1 MLSKINKFL
10 YSSIALS
17 ILMFVIGII
26 FIIEPEASFN
36 TITYI
41 LAIVLIINGIYF
53 LFEKETSIFF
63 TGFITFGVVEI
74 LLGVVMF
81 LNPDIVKTLFPIVT
95 GIIMISK
102 SAIDLRFS
110 FLLNKNG
117 YRNWLGLAIC
127 AVISIAC
134 GLIIIF
140 YPSIGTVALT
150 TYLGILITVYSVSNI
165 IDTIM
170 FKKNIN
176 EIANLWDDWP
186 WGFLCFLS

>member
-1 MLSKINKFL
+1 MLNKINKFL
-10 YSSIALS
+10 HSSIPLS

-53 LFEKETSIFF
+53 LFEKETSVFF

-81 LNPDIVKTLFPIVT
+81 LNPDIIKTLFPIVT

-176 EIANLWDDWP
+176 EIAKLLDR
-186 WGFLCFLS
+186 

>member
-26 FIIEPEASFN
+26 FIIEPEASFK

-110 FLLNKNG
+110 FLLNKSG
-117 YRNWLGLAIC
+117 YSNWLGLAIC

-140 YPSIGTVALT
+140 YPSIVALT

-176 EIANLWDDWP
+176 EIAKLLDK
-186 WGFLCFLS
+186 

>member
-102 SAIDLRFS
+102 SAIDLRFA
-110 FLLNKNG
+110 FLLNKSG
-117 YRNWLGLAIC
+117 YSNWLGLAIC

-176 EIANLWDDWP
+176 EIAKLLDK
-186 WGFLCFLS
+186 

>member
-81 LNPDIVKTLFPIVT
+81 LNPDIIKTLFPIVT

-110 FLLNKNG
+110 LLLNKNG

-176 EIANLWDDWP
+176 EIAKLLDK
-186 WGFLCFLS
+186 

>member
-1 MLSKINKFL
+1 
-10 YSSIALS
+10 
-17 ILMFVIGII
+17 
-26 FIIEPEASFN
+26 
-36 TITYI
+36 
-41 LAIVLIINGIYF
+41 
-53 LFEKETSIFF
+53 
-63 TGFITFGVVEI
+63 
-74 LLGVVMF
+74 MF
-81 LNPDIVKTLFPIVT
+81 LNPEIVKTLFPIVT

-110 FLLNKNG
+110 FLLNKSG
-117 YRNWLGLAIC
+117 YSNWLGLAIC

-176 EIANLWDDWP
+176 EIAKLLDK
-186 WGFLCFLS
+186 

>member
-117 YRNWLGLAIC
+117 YSNWLSLAIC

-150 TYLGILITVYSVSNI
+150 TYLGILITVYSISNI

-176 EIANLWDDWP
+176 EIAKLLDK
-186 WGFLCFLS
+186 

>member
-110 FLLNKNG
+110 FLLNNNG
-117 YRNWLGLAIC
+117 YSNWLGLAIC

-176 EIANLWDDWP
+176 EIAKLLDN
-186 WGFLCFLS
+186 

>member
-1 MLSKINKFL
+1 MLNKINKFL

-110 FLLNKNG
+110 FLLNKSG
-117 YRNWLGLAIC
+117 DRNWLGLAIC
-127 AVISIAC
+127 AVTSIAR

-176 EIANLWDDWP
+176 EIAKLLDK
-186 WGFLCFLS
+186 

>member
-1 MLSKINKFL
+1 
-10 YSSIALS
+10 
-17 ILMFVIGII
+17 
-26 FIIEPEASFN
+26 
-36 TITYI
+36 
-41 LAIVLIINGIYF
+41 
-53 LFEKETSIFF
+53 
-63 TGFITFGVVEI
+63 
-74 LLGVVMF
+74 MF

-117 YRNWLGLAIC
+117 YSNWLSLAIC

-176 EIANLWDDWP
+176 EIAKLLDK
-186 WGFLCFLS
+186 

>member
-26 FIIEPEASFN
+26 FIIEPEASFS

-110 FLLNKNG
+110 FLLNNNG
-117 YRNWLGLAIC
+117 YSNWLGLAIC

-176 EIANLWDDWP
+176 EIAKLLDN
-186 WGFLCFLS
+186 

>member
-1 MLSKINKFL
+1 
-10 YSSIALS
+10 
-17 ILMFVIGII
+17 
-26 FIIEPEASFN
+26 
-36 TITYI
+36 
-41 LAIVLIINGIYF
+41 
-53 LFEKETSIFF
+53 
-63 TGFITFGVVEI
+63 
-74 LLGVVMF
+74 
-81 LNPDIVKTLFPIVT
+81 
-95 GIIMISK
+95 MISK

-176 EIANLWDDWP
+176 EIAKLLDK
-186 WGFLCFLS
+186 

>member
-110 FLLNKNG
+110 FLLNKSG
-117 YRNWLGLAIC
+117 YSNWLGLAIC

-134 GLIIIF
+134 GLLIIF

-150 TYLGILITVYSVSNI
+150 TYLGILITVYSISNI

-176 EIANLWDDWP
+176 EIAKLLDK
-186 WGFLCFLS
+186 

>member
-81 LNPDIVKTLFPIVT
+81 LNPDIIKTLFPIVT

-117 YRNWLGLAIC
+117 YRYWLGLAIC

-176 EIANLWDDWP
+176 EIAKLLDK
-186 WGFLCFLS
+186 

>member
-110 FLLNKNG
+110 FLLNKSG
-117 YRNWLGLAIC
+117 YSNWFGLAIC

-176 EIANLWDDWP
+176 EIAKLLDK
-186 WGFLCFLS
+186 

>member
-81 LNPDIVKTLFPIVT
+81 LNPDIVKTLFPIVI

-140 YPSIGTVALT
+140 YPSIGTIALT

-176 EIANLWDDWP
+176 EIAKLLDK
-186 WGFLCFLS
+186 

>member
-1 MLSKINKFL
+1 MLEKFNKFL
-10 YSSIALS
+10 NSSIVLS
-17 ILMFVIGII
+17 VLMFILGLIFMIYPSVSFSVVTYII
-26 FIIEPEASFN
+26 AIFLILNGLYFIIEKDN
-36 TITYI
+36 
-41 LAIVLIINGIYF
+41 
-53 LFEKETSIFF
+53 SIFF
-63 TGFITFGVVEI
+63 SGFLT
-74 LLGVVMF
+74 LGVLELLMGIIMSI
-81 LNPDIVKTLFPIVT
+81 NPDIVKTLFPIVI

-117 YRNWLGLAIC
+117 YRNWLGLAIGP
-127 AVISIAC
+127 VISIAC

-176 EIANLWDDWP
+176 EIAKLLDR
-186 WGFLCFLS
+186 